1 MYTFKYEDDNV
12 VVEVKTK
19 EKVVTLDALI
29 GTFEDFLRATG
40 FNWINSIEHVKD
52 GIVGAEDPQMNIYF
66 TDEERNISARGNE
79 AE

>member
-19 EKVVTLDALI
+19 EKVVTLDELI

-40 FNWINSIEHVKD
+40 FSWIDSIEHVKD
-52 GIVGAEDPQMNIYF
+52 DEGPQMSIHF
-66 TDEERNISARGNE
+66 TSDEQILSARGNE